1 MATTI
6 STRYP
11 SFAGVRPASSVTRS
25 VPSRS
30 LSSILL
36 RLVETVEVW
45 AERRRQRRALLELS
59 EHMLR
64 DIGIS
69 RLDALREA
77 GKPFWLP

>member
-11 SFAGVRPASSVTRS
+11 SFAGTRPASSVTRS
-25 VPSRS
+25 APSRS
-30 LSSILL
+30 LSSIAL

-59 EHMLR
+59 EHMLK

-69 RLDALREA
+69 RVDALREA